1 MSVRALH
8 PDRVDEARVHA
19 YSTFAP
25 LLIHSLAQ
33 RLARCQG
40 MKELD
45 KLETSL
51 VRLVE
56 ETAVAAPDGDAMKEF
71 AVELVVSTLRNVRE
85 HPDAKHDLEEIDDRR
100 TAGRSENPETLEE
113 QLQSGLEDSFPAS
126 DPPAVVSTA
135 ITGGSKD
142 IVGTDEV
149 LRRKKEASGRRQ
161 EQGRK
166 QERNTN

>member
-1 MSVRALH
+1 MSVHALH
-8 PDRVDEARVHA
+8 PDRVDEARTHA

-25 LLIHSLAQ
+25 LLIHSLTQ
-33 RLARCQG
+33 RLARSQG

-45 KLETSL
+45 KIETLL
-51 VRLVE
+51 VRLIE
-56 ETAVAAPDGDAMKEF
+56 ETVVAAPDGEAMKEF
-71 AVELVVSTLRNVRE
+71 AVELVVSTMRNVLE
-85 HPDAKHDLEEIDDRR
+85 HPDAKHDLEEIEERR

-126 DPPAVVSTA
+126 DPPAVVSTS

-149 LRRKKEASGRRQ
+149 LRRKKEARRGP
-161 EQGRK
+161 EKAGSRGD
-166 QERNTN
+166 N

>member
-1 MSVRALH
+1 MSVHTLH
-8 PDRVDEARVHA
+8 PERVDEARMHA
-19 YSTFAP
+19 YSIFAP

-33 RLARCQG
+33 RLAGCRG
-40 MKELD
+40 MRELD

-51 VRLVE
+51 VRLIE
-56 ETAVAAPDGDAMKEF
+56 ETVVAAPDGEAMKEF

-100 TAGRSENPETLEE
+100 TAGRSEIPATLEE

-135 ITGGSKD
+135 ITGGSKH
-142 IVGTDEV
+142 IIGTDEV
-149 LRRKKEASGRRQ
+149 LRRKKAARRRPETAERTSKEA
-161 EQGRK
+161 
-166 QERNTN
+166 

>member
-1 MSVRALH
+1 MSLHTLH
-8 PDRVDEARVHA
+8 PERVDEARTHA

-25 LLIHSLAQ
+25 LLVNALAEK
-33 RLARCQG
+33 LARCQG

-45 KLETSL
+45 KLEQSL
-51 VRLVE
+51 VRMIE
-56 ETAVAAPDGDAMKEF
+56 ETDVAAPHGDAMKEF

-85 HPDAKHDLEEIDDRR
+85 HPDAKHDLEEIDGRR
-100 TAGRSENPETLEE
+100 TEGRSENPDTLEE

-135 ITGGSKD
+135 ITGGAKD

-149 LRRKKEASGRRQ
+149 LRRKREAK
-161 EQGRK
+161 RK
-166 QERNTN
+166 QG

>member
-1 MSVRALH
+1 MSTHTLH
-8 PDRVDEARVHA
+8 PERVDETRLQA
-19 YSTFAP
+19 YSAFAP
-25 LLIHSLAQ
+25 ILINSLAQ
-33 RLARCQG
+33 KLARQQG

-45 KLETSL
+45 KLEASL

-56 ETAVAAPDGDAMKEF
+56 ETDIAAPDSEAMKEF

-85 HPDAKHDLEEIDDRR
+85 HPDAKKDLEEIDERR
-100 TAGRSENPETLEE
+100 AEGRSEDPDTLEE

-135 ITGGSKD
+135 ITGGAKD

-149 LRRKKEASGRRQ
+149 LRRKKEASARRQ
-161 EQGRK
+161 EK
-166 QERNTN
+166 QET

>member
-1 MSVRALH
+1 MSVHTLH
-8 PDRVDEARVHA
+8 PERVDEARMHA
-19 YSTFAP
+19 YSIFAP
-25 LLIHSLAQ
+25 LIHSLIQ
-33 RLARCQG
+33 RLAGCQG
-40 MKELD
+40 MRELD

-56 ETAVAAPDGDAMKEF
+56 ETVIAAPDGEAMKEF
-71 AVELVVSTLRNVRE
+71 AVELIVSTLRNVRE

-100 TAGRSENPETLEE
+100 TAGRSEIPETLEE

-135 ITGGSKD
+135 ITGGSKN

-149 LRRKKEASGRRQ
+149 LRRKKAARRRPNTAGRTSKEA
-161 EQGRK
+161 
-166 QERNTN
+166 

>member
-1 MSVRALH
+1 MSVHTLH
-8 PDRVDEARVHA
+8 PERVDEARMHA
-19 YSTFAP
+19 YSIFAP
-25 LLIHSLAQ
+25 LLIHSLIQ
-33 RLARCQG
+33 RLAGRQG
-40 MKELD
+40 MRELD

-56 ETAVAAPDGDAMKEF
+56 ETVIAAPDGEAMKEF
-71 AVELVVSTLRNVRE
+71 AIELIVSTLRNVRE

-100 TAGRSENPETLEE
+100 TAGRSEIPETLEE

-135 ITGGSKD
+135 ITGGSKH

-149 LRRKKEASGRRQ
+149 LRRKKAARRRQ
-161 EQGRK
+161 SETTG
-166 QERNTN
+166 

>member
-1 MSVRALH
+1 MSLHTLH
-8 PDRVDEARVHA
+8 PERVDEARTHA

-25 LLIHSLAQ
+25 LLVNALAE

-40 MKELD
+40 LKELD
-45 KLETSL
+45 KLEQSL
-51 VRLVE
+51 VRMIE
-56 ETAVAAPDGDAMKEF
+56 ETDVAAPHGDAMKEF

-85 HPDAKHDLEEIDDRR
+85 HPDAKHDLEEIDGRR
-100 TAGRSENPETLEE
+100 TEGRSENPDTLEE

-135 ITGGSKD
+135 ITGGAKD

-149 LRRKKEASGRRQ
+149 LRRKREAK
-161 EQGRK
+161 RK
-166 QERNTN
+166 QG

>member
-1 MSVRALH
+1 MEAPMSLHTLH
-8 PDRVDEARVHA
+8 PERVDETRMQA

-25 LLIHSLAQ
+25 ALINSLTQ

-40 MKELD
+40 SKELD
-45 KLETSL
+45 KLEASL

-56 ETAVAAPDGDAMKEF
+56 ETDIAAPHGDAMKEF
-71 AVELVVSTLRNVRE
+71 AIELVVSTLRNVRE
-85 HPDAKHDLEEIDDRR
+85 HPDAKHDVEEIEGRR
-100 TAGRSENPETLEE
+100 AEGRSENPDTLEE

-135 ITGGSKD
+135 ISGGAKD

-149 LRRKKEASGRRQ
+149 LRRKKAAAL
-161 EQGRK
+161 RK
-166 QERNTN
+166 Q